1 MRQFPGK
8 DRAVMLVL
16 QEITKDYTMGDTR
29 VHALQGV
36 SLAFREHEF
45 VAILGPSGCGKTT
58 LLNLIGGLDRYTS
71 GDLRISGRSTAGFRD
86 RDWDNYRNHSVGFV
100 FQNYNLIPHQSV
112 LGNVELAL
120 TLSGVSKGERQR
132 RAKEA
137 LEKVGLG
144 DQLTKRPNQ
153 MSGGQMQRAAIARA
167 LVNDPSILLA
177 DEPTGALD
185 TENSIQVME
194 LLKEVSRTRLVIMV
208 THNPELAEQYAT
220 RIVRLLDGK
229 VTDDTD
235 PLTPEEEERE
245 RREKQTGKRP
255 AMSFLTALT
264 LSRNNLLTKKART
277 ILTAFAGSIGI
288 IGIALILSLS
298 NGIQNYIDRV
308 QEDTLSTYPLTITG
322 ETVDMSSMITALGEK
337 RSENADHA
345 LDRIY
350 TNTVF
355 SDLAD
360 NMMNMSFRRN
370 DLAAFLQALKAD
382 PAVMEHVSS
391 MRVGYG
397 VTLPIYALPGDG
409 AVWQLNPS
417 PVTDIIMGTFY
428 NTGTLSAMST
438 FSSMSSQGGMDVWQ
452 ELLDNPELL
461 HTQYDVLAG
470 RWPEARDEVVLIV
483 DKRNELNEVYLY
495 SLGLRDPEEA
505 RTRLLASVAGETLN
519 TEMVSWS
526 YEEMLDLRYRLVI
539 PGDLYRA
546 DAETGGYADITDDPE
561 ALRAAVEQSL
571 ELRVVGI
578 VRPSENASAGAL
590 SGAVGYLPELTEY
603 YLEKTEENETVRR
616 QLAEPETDV
625 FTGLPFPVPGQEEED
640 IPALFREW
648 LFTAAPGDKAS
659 VYAAVAEVP
668 SDEELAAAAQAAA
681 AALSREDMVAQMTEA
696 AQGAMGMSEAALKA
710 YLEKLEDEELRQ
722 YLITA
727 MTEKM
732 KEAYTAAA
740 QGSAG
745 ALPEEE
751 LDRLLA
757 ARLAELQPD
766 EIRKLGEQF
775 LPPRYADSTLAD
787 NLERLGYN
795 DRTQPGS
802 LSLYAA
808 SFEDKDAIVDF
819 IKAYN
824 RRMEDE
830 GQEARVIRYTDY
842 VGLLMSSI
850 TTILHA
856 ISYVLVA
863 FVSISLVVSSIM
875 IGIITYISVLER
887 TREIGVLRSIGASKR
902 DISRVFNAET
912 LIVGFCAGVLGIAV
926 TILLNLPIST
936 LVQHLTGIPYL
947 RSSLPPLAGVIL
959 AIISMILTLIAG
971 LIPARIAAKKDPVE
985 ALRSE

>member
-1 MRQFPGK
+1 
-8 DRAVMLVL
+8 MLVL

-58 LLNLIGGLDRYTS
+58 LLNLIGGLDRYTG
-71 GDLRISGRSTAGFRD
+71 GDLRIGGKSTAGFRD

-100 FQNYNLIPHQSV
+100 FQSYNLIPHQSV

-120 TLSGVSKGERQR
+120 TLTGVSKGERQR

-137 LEKVGLG
+137 LDKVGLG

-185 TENSIQVME
+185 TENSLQVME

-208 THNPELAEQYAT
+208 THNPELAEKYAT

-229 VTDDTD
+229 VISDSD

-245 RREKQTGKRP
+245 RREAQNGRRP
-255 AMSFLTALT
+255 GMSFLTALS

-298 NGIQNYIDRV
+298 NGIQRYIDRV
-308 QEDTLSTYPLTITG
+308 QEDTLSTYPLTITS
-322 ETVDMSSMITALGEK
+322 ETLDMSSMITSLGEK
-337 RSENADHA
+337 RSENADHD

-360 NMMNMSFRRN
+360 NMMNMTFRRN
-370 DLAAFLQALKAD
+370 DLAAFLEAMKSD

-391 MRVGYG
+391 LQVGYG
-397 VTLPIYALPGDG
+397 VTLPIYALLGG
-409 AVWQLNPS
+409 TEVRQLNPS
-417 PVTDIIMGTFY
+417 PVTEIIMGTFY
-428 NTGTLSAMST
+428 NTGTLSSMSA
-438 FSSMSSQGGMDVWQ
+438 FSSMSSQNSMDVWQ

-461 HTQYDVLAG
+461 RTQYDVVAG
-470 RWPEARDEVVLIV
+470 RWPEALDEVVLIV

-495 SLGLRDPEEA
+495 SLGIRDPEEA
-505 RTRLLASVAGETLN
+505 RERLLASVAGETLD
-519 TEMVSWS
+519 TENESWS
-526 YEEMLDLRYRLVI
+526 YEEMLGLRYRLVI
-539 PGDLYRA
+539 PGDLYRP
-546 DAETGGYADITDDPE
+546 DGETGGYADISQDPE
-561 ALRAAVEQSL
+561 ALRAAVEDSL
-571 ELRVVGI
+571 ELKVVGI

-590 SGAVGYLPELTEY
+590 GGAVGYLPELTAY
-603 YLEKTEENETVRR
+603 YLEETEKNETVRR
-616 QLAEPETDV
+616 QLDDPERDV
-625 FTGLPFPVPGQEEED
+625 FSGLPFPVPGQEVQED

-648 LFTAAPGDKAS
+648 LSSAAPEDKAA
-659 VYAAVAEVP
+659 VYAAVAEIP
-668 SDEELAAAAQAAA
+668 SEEELNAMAQASA
-681 AALSREDMVAQMTEA
+681 AALSREEMIDGMAAA
-696 AQGAMGMSEAALKA
+696 AQGTMGMSESALRA
-710 YLEKLEDEELRQ
+710 YLEKLGDEELRQ
-722 YLITA
+722 YLVAATA
-727 MTEKM
+727 EKL
-732 KEAYTAAA
+732 KESYTAAA

-751 LDRLLA
+751 LDRLLS
-757 ARLAELQPD
+757 ARLAELEPE
-766 EIRKLGEQF
+766 EIGKLGEQF
-775 LPPRYADSTLAD
+775 LPPRYAEGTLAD
-787 NLERLGYN
+787 NLALLGYN
-795 DRTQPGS
+795 DRSQPGS
-802 LSLYAA
+802 LNLYAA
-808 SFEDKDAIVDF
+808 SFEDKDAIVDY

-824 RRMEDE
+824 RRMEAE
-830 GQEARVIRYTDY
+830 GQEDRVIRYTDY

-912 LIVGFCAGVLGIAV
+912 LIVGFCAGVLGIGV
-926 TILLNLPIST
+926 TILLNLPISA

-947 RSSLPPLAGVIL
+947 RASLPSAAGVIL
-959 AIISMILTLIAG
+959 VIISMILTLIAG

>member
-1 MRQFPGK
+1 
-8 DRAVMLVL
+8 MLVL
-16 QEITKDYTMGDTR
+16 QNITKDYQLGDST

-58 LLNLIGGLDRYTS
+58 LLNLIGGLDRYSS
-71 GDLRISGRSTAGFRD
+71 GDLQISGRSTAGFRD

-120 TLSGVSKGERQR
+120 TLSGVSKAERQR

-137 LEKVGLG
+137 LERVGLG
-144 DQLTKRPNQ
+144 DQLNKRPNQ

-185 TENSIQVME
+185 TENSLQVME
-194 LLKEVSRTRLVIMV
+194 LLREVSETRLVIMV
-208 THNPELAEQYAT
+208 THNPELAEKYAT
-220 RIVRLLDGK
+220 RIVRLLDGR
-229 VTDDTD
+229 VIHDTD
-235 PLTPEEEERE
+235 PLTPEEEAAE
-245 RREKQTGKRP
+245 RRRDGEGKRP
-255 AMSFLTALT
+255 VMSFFTALS

-308 QEDTLSTYPLTITG
+308 QEDTLSTYPLTITS
-322 ETVDMSSMITALGEK
+322 ETVDMSTMLTALGEK
-337 RSENADHA
+337 RSENADHG

-350 TNTVF
+350 TNTVL

-360 NMMNMSFRRN
+360 NMMNLSFRQN
-370 DLAAFLQALKAD
+370 DLEAFMDALKAD
-382 PAVMEHVSS
+382 EEVMSHVSS

-397 VTLPIYALPGDG
+397 VTLPIYALPEDSEE
-409 AVWQLNPS
+409 VWQLNPS
-417 PVTDIIMGTFY
+417 PVMDMIMGTFY
-428 NTGTLSAMST
+428 NTSTLSGMSA
-438 FSSMSSQGGMDVWQ
+438 FSSMSSQGGMDIWQ
-452 ELLDNPELL
+452 ELLDNPKLL
-461 HTQYDVLAG
+461 QTQYDVVAG
-470 RWPEARDEVVLIV
+470 RWPESREEVVLIV
-483 DKRNELNEVYLY
+483 DKRNELNELYLY
-495 SLGLRDPEEA
+495 SLGIRDPGEA
-505 RTRLLASVAGETLN
+505 QERLLASVAGETLN
-519 TEMVSWS
+519 TAAASWS
-526 YEEMLDLRYRLVI
+526 FEEILGLRYRLVI
-539 PGDLYRA
+539 PGDLYRRDGDT
-546 DAETGGYADITDDPE
+546 DAYTSVEEDPA
-561 ALRAAVEQSL
+561 ALRAAVEQAL
-571 ELRVVGI
+571 ELKVVGI
-578 VRPSENASAGAL
+578 IRPSDNASAGAMN
-590 SGAVGYLPELTEY
+590 GAMGYLPELTAY
-603 YLEKTEENETVRR
+603 YMEAVEKNEAVQR
-616 QLAEPETDV
+616 QLAEPERDV
-625 FTGLPFPVPGQEEED
+625 FTGLPFPVPGEEAQED
-640 IPALFREW
+640 LPALFREW
-648 LFTAAPGDKAS
+648 LASAGAEDKAA
-659 VYAAVAEVP
+659 VYAAVADVP
-668 SDEELAAAAQAAA
+668 GDEELTAQAEMAVSAMTREEIMEQLVQAA
-681 AALSREDMVAQMTEA
+681 KGT
-696 AQGAMGMSEAALKA
+696 MGMGEEALRA
-710 YLEKLEDEELRQ
+710 YFEKLEDDELKG
-722 YLITA
+722 YMAAA
-727 MTEKM
+727 MAEQM
-732 KEAYTAAA
+732 KQAYTAAA

-757 ARLAELQPD
+757 ARLAELEPD
-766 EIRKLGEQF
+766 AVEELAERF
-775 LPPRYADSTLAD
+775 LPPRVSDSTLAD
-787 NLERLGYN
+787 NLKRLGYN
-795 DRTQPGS
+795 DRSRPAS

-819 IKAYN
+819 IRDYN
-824 RRMEDE
+824 RRMQAG
-830 GQEARVIRYTDY
+830 GQEAKTIRYTDY

-912 LIVGFCAGVLGIAV
+912 LIVGFCAGVLGIGI
-926 TILLNLPIST
+926 TLLLNLPISAI
-936 LVQHLTGIPYL
+936 VQHLTGIPYL
-947 RSSLPPLAGVIL
+947 RASLPPAAGVIL
-959 AIISMILTLIAG
+959 VVISMILTLIAG
-971 LIPARIAAKKDPVE
+971 LIPARLAAKRDPVE

>member
-1 MRQFPGK
+1 
-8 DRAVMLVL
+8 MLVL

-29 VHALQGV
+29 VHALRGV

-45 VAILGPSGCGKTT
+45 VAVLGPSGCGKTT
-58 LLNLIGGLDRYTS
+58 LLNLIGGLDRYTD
-71 GDLRISGRSTAGFRD
+71 GDLRIGGRSTAGFRD

-120 TLSGVSKGERQR
+120 TLTGVSKGERQR
-132 RAKEA
+132 RAKAA

-185 TENSIQVME
+185 TENSLQVME

-208 THNPELAEQYAT
+208 THNPELAEKYAT

-245 RREKQTGKRP
+245 RREKQSGRRP
-255 AMSFLTALT
+255 GMGFLTALS

-308 QEDTLSTYPLTITG
+308 QEDTLSTYPLTITS
-322 ETVDMSSMITALGEK
+322 ETVDMGSMITALGEK
-337 RSENADHA
+337 RSENADHD

-350 TNTVF
+350 ANTVF

-360 NMMNMSFRRN
+360 NMMNMSFRHN
-370 DLAAFLQALKAD
+370 DLAAFLETLQED

-391 MRVGYG
+391 LRVSYG
-397 VTLPIYALPGDG
+397 VTLPVYALAGENE
-409 AVWQLNPS
+409 VWQLNPS
-417 PVTDIIMGTFY
+417 PVMDIIMGTFY
-428 NTGTLSAMST
+428 NTGTLSSMSA
-438 FSSMSSQGGMDVWQ
+438 FSSMSAQNSMDVWQ

-461 HTQYDVLAG
+461 RTQYDVLAG
-470 RWPEARDEVVLIV
+470 RWPEALDEVVLIV

-495 SLGLRDPEEA
+495 SLGVRDPEEA
-505 RTRLLASVAGETLN
+505 RERLLASVAGETLD
-519 TEMVSWS
+519 TETESWS
-526 YEEMLDLRYRLVI
+526 YEELLDLRYRLVI
-539 PGDLYRA
+539 PGDLYGPDPAGR
-546 DAETGGYADITDDPE
+546 GYTDITGDPE
-561 ALRAAVEQSL
+561 ALRAAAENAL
-571 ELRVVGI
+571 ELKVVGI

-590 SGAVGYLPELTEY
+590 GGAVGYLPALTEY
-603 YLEKTEENETVRR
+603 YLEKTGENALVRA

-625 FTGLPFPVPGQEEED
+625 FTGLPFPVPGQEAEED
-640 IPALFREW
+640 IPALFRQW
-648 LFTAAPGDKAS
+648 LTTAAPEDKAA

-668 SDEELAAAAQAAA
+668 SDEELAAQAQAMVSAMSGEDIVEQLIQAA
-681 AALSREDMVAQMTEA
+681 KGT
-696 AQGAMGMSEAALKA
+696 MGMSEQALRT
-710 YLEKLEDEELRQ
+710 YFENMEEEELRG
-722 YLITA
+722 YLTA
-727 MTEKM
+727 GLAEQLKQS
-732 KEAYTAAA
+732 YTAAA

-757 ARLAELQPD
+757 ERTAELGEDEILKLAE
-766 EIRKLGEQF
+766 RF
-775 LPPRYADSTLAD
+775 LPPRYSDSTLAD
-787 NLERLGYN
+787 NLALLGYN
-795 DRTQPGS
+795 DRSQPGS

-819 IKAYN
+819 IQAYN
-824 RRMEDE
+824 RRMADE
-830 GQEARVIRYTDY
+830 GQEDRVIRYTDY

-926 TILLNLPIST
+926 TILLNLPISA

-959 AIISMILTLIAG
+959 VIISMVLTLIAG

>member
-1 MRQFPGK
+1 
-8 DRAVMLVL
+8 MLVL
-16 QEITKDYTMGDTR
+16 QNITKDYVMGDTQ
-29 VHALQGV
+29 VHALRGV
-36 SLAFREHEF
+36 SLAFRRHEF

-58 LLNLIGGLDRYTS
+58 LLNLVGGLDRYS
-71 GDLRISGRSTAGFRD
+71 GGDLRIDGRSTSRFRD
-86 RDWDNYRNHSVGFV
+86 RDWDNYRNHAVGFV

-120 TLSGVSKGERQR
+120 TLSGVSKAERQR
-132 RAKEA
+132 RAREA
-137 LEKVGLG
+137 LERVGLG

-185 TENSIQVME
+185 TENSVQVME

-208 THNPELAEQYAT
+208 THNPELAEKYAT

-229 VTDDTD
+229 VTDDSD

-255 AMSFLTALT
+255 AMGFLTALT

-322 ETVDMSSMITALGEK
+322 ETVDMAGMLTALGEK
-337 RSENADHA
+337 RSENADHG
-345 LDRIY
+345 LDKIY
-350 TNTVF
+350 ANTVF

-360 NMMNMSFRRN
+360 NMMNMSFRKN
-370 DLAAFLQALKAD
+370 DLGAFLETLKAD

-397 VTLPIYALPGDG
+397 VTLPIFALHGETD
-409 AVWQLNPS
+409 VWQLNPS
-417 PVTDIIMGTFY
+417 PVMDMIMGTFY
-428 NTGTLSAMST
+428 NTGTLSSMSA
-438 FSSMSSQGGMDVWQ
+438 FSSMSSQGGMDVWE

-461 HTQYDVLAG
+461 RTQYDVVAG
-470 RWPEARDEVVLIV
+470 RWPEALDEVVLIV

-495 SLGLRDPEEA
+495 SLGVRDPEEA
-505 RTRLLASVAGETLN
+505 RTRLLASVAGETLD
-519 TEMVSWS
+519 TETESWS
-526 YEEMLDLRYRLVI
+526 YEEMLGLRYRLVI

-546 DAETGGYADITDDPE
+546 DGAAGGYTAVSDDPE
-561 ALRAAVEQSL
+561 ALRAAVENSL

-578 VRPSENASAGAL
+578 IRPSENASAGAL

-603 YLEKTEENETVRR
+603 YLEKTGESETVRR
-616 QLAEPETDV
+616 QLADPETDV
-625 FTGLPFPVPGQEEED
+625 FTGLPFPVPGQDPVED

-648 LFTAAPGDKAS
+648 VSAASPEDKAA

-668 SDEELAAAAQAAA
+668 SDEELAAQAAA
-681 AALSREDMVAQMTEA
+681 MVGALSREDMLEQLIQTAKGT
-696 AQGAMGMSEAALKA
+696 MGMSEAALKA
-710 YLEKLEDEELRQ
+710 YFENLEEEELRG
-722 YLITA
+722 YLITGL
-727 MTEKM
+727 TEQLKQS
-732 KEAYTAAA
+732 YTAAA

-745 ALPEEE
+745 ALPEAE

-757 ARLAELQPD
+757 DRLAELEESELQ
-766 EIRKLGEQF
+766 KLGEQF
-775 LPPRYADSTLAD
+775 LPPRYSESTLAD
-787 NLERLGYN
+787 NLQSLGYN
-795 DRTQPGS
+795 DRSQPGS

-819 IKAYN
+819 IRAYN
-824 RRMEDE
+824 RRMSEE
-830 GQEARVIRYTDY
+830 GQEDRVIRYTDY

-926 TILLNLPIST
+926 TILLNLPISAI
-936 LVQHLTGIPYL
+936 VQHLTGIPYL
-947 RSSLPPLAGVIL
+947 RSTLPPMAGVIL
-959 AIISMILTLIAG
+959 VIISMILTLIAG

>member
-1 MRQFPGK
+1 
-8 DRAVMLVL
+8 MLVL
-16 QEITKDYTMGDTR
+16 QKITKDYTMGDTH
-29 VHALQGV
+29 VHALKGV

-58 LLNLIGGLDRYTS
+58 LLNLIGGLDRYTT

-185 TENSIQVME
+185 TENSVQVME

-208 THNPELAEQYAT
+208 THNPELAEKYAT

-229 VTDDTD
+229 VTDDSD

-245 RREKQTGKRP
+245 RREKETGKRP
-255 AMSFLTALT
+255 VMGFLTALT

-322 ETVDMSSMITALGEK
+322 ETVDMSSMLTALGEK

-345 LDRIY
+345 LDKIY
-350 TNTVF
+350 ANTVF

-360 NMMNMSFRRN
+360 NMMNMSFRKN
-370 DLAAFLQALKAD
+370 DLGSFLEALKAD
-382 PAVMEHVSS
+382 PGVMEHVSS

-397 VTLPIYALPGDG
+397 VTLPIYALHGEAD
-409 AVWQLNPS
+409 VWQLNPS
-417 PVTDIIMGTFY
+417 PVMDMIMGTFY
-428 NTGTLSAMST
+428 NTGTLSSMSS
-438 FSSMSSQGGMDVWQ
+438 FASMSSQGGMDVWE

-461 HTQYDVLAG
+461 RTQYDVVAG
-470 RWPEARDEVVLIV
+470 RWPEALDEVVLIV

-495 SLGLRDPEEA
+495 SLGVRDPEEA
-505 RTRLLASVAGETLN
+505 RTRLLASVAGETLD
-519 TEMVSWS
+519 TETESWS
-526 YEEMLDLRYRLVI
+526 YEEMLGLRYRLVI

-546 DAETGGYADITDDPE
+546 DEAGSGYTDISHDPE
-561 ALRAAVEQSL
+561 ALRSAVENAL

-578 VRPSENASAGAL
+578 IRPSENASAGAL
-590 SGAVGYLPELTEY
+590 SGAVGYLPELKEY

-616 QLAEPETDV
+616 QLADPETDV
-625 FTGLPFPVPGQEEED
+625 FTGLPFPNPGQDPVED

-648 LFTAAPGDKAS
+648 VFAASPEDKAA
-659 VYAAVAEVP
+659 VYAAVAEMP
-668 SDEELAAAAQAAA
+668 SEEELAAQAAA
-681 AALSREDMVAQMTEA
+681 MVGALSREDMLEQLIQA
-696 AQGAMGMSEAALKA
+696 AKGTMGMSESALKA
-710 YLEKLEDEELRQ
+710 YFENLEEEELRG
-722 YLITA
+722 YLITGL
-727 MTEKM
+727 TEQLKQSY
-732 KEAYTAAA
+732 AAAA

-757 ARLAELQPD
+757 ARLAELEESELQ
-766 EIRKLGEQF
+766 KLGERF
-775 LPPRYADSTLAD
+775 LPPRYSESTLAD
-787 NLERLGYN
+787 NLQSLGYN
-795 DRTQPGS
+795 DRSQPGS

-808 SFEDKDAIVDF
+808 SFADKDAIVDF
-819 IKAYN
+819 IQAYN
-824 RRMEDE
+824 RRMSDE
-830 GQEARVIRYTDY
+830 GQEDRVIRYTDY

-926 TILLNLPIST
+926 TILLNLPISAI
-936 LVQHLTGIPYL
+936 VQHLTGIPYL
-947 RSSLPPLAGVIL
+947 RSTLPPLAGVIL
-959 AIISMILTLIAG
+959 VIISMILTLIAG

>member
-1 MRQFPGK
+1 
-8 DRAVMLVL
+8 MLVL

-29 VHALQGV
+29 VHALRGV

-58 LLNLIGGLDRYTS
+58 LLNLIGGLDRYTG
-71 GDLRISGRSTAGFRD
+71 GDLQIGGRSTAGFRD

-120 TLSGVSKGERQR
+120 TLTGVSKGERQR
-132 RAKEA
+132 RAKDA

-185 TENSIQVME
+185 TENSLQVME

-208 THNPELAEQYAT
+208 THNPELAEKYAT

-229 VTDDTD
+229 VTADSD
-235 PLTPEEEERE
+235 PLSPEEEERE
-245 RREKQTGKRP
+245 RREKETGKRP
-255 AMSFLTALT
+255 GMSFFTALS

-298 NGIQNYIDRV
+298 NGIQRYIDRV
-308 QEDTLSTYPLTITG
+308 QEDTLSTYPLTITS
-322 ETVDMSSMITALGEK
+322 ETLDMSSMITALGEK
-337 RSENADHA
+337 RSENANHD
-345 LDRIY
+345 LDRVY

-370 DLAAFLQALKAD
+370 DLAAFLEDLQADAG
-382 PAVMEHVSS
+382 VMEHVSS
-391 MRVGYG
+391 LRVGYG
-397 VTLPIYALPGDG
+397 VTLPVYALIEGE
-409 AVWQLNPS
+409 ARQLNPS

-428 NTGTLSAMST
+428 NTGTLSSMSA
-438 FSSMSSQGGMDVWQ
+438 FSSMSSQNSMDVWQ

-461 HTQYDVLAG
+461 RTQYDVLAG
-470 RWPEARDEVVLIV
+470 RWPESMDEVVLIV

-495 SLGLRDPEEA
+495 SLGIRDPEEA
-505 RTRLLASVAGETLN
+505 RERLLASVAGETLD
-519 TEMVSWS
+519 TETESWS
-526 YEEMLDLRYRLVI
+526 YEELLDLRYRLVI
-539 PGDLYRA
+539 PGNLYREDGA
-546 DAETGGYADITDDPE
+546 GGYEDISGDPE
-561 ALRAAVEQSL
+561 VLRAAVEDSL
-571 ELRVVGI
+571 ELKVVGI
-578 VRPSENASAGAL
+578 IRPSENASAGAL
-590 SGAVGYLPELTEY
+590 GGAVGYLPELSEY
-603 YLEKTEENETVRR
+603 FLEKTETNGIVQR
-616 QLAEPETDV
+616 QLAEPEKDV
-625 FTGLPFPVPGQEEED
+625 FTGLPFPVPGQEVQED

-648 LFTAAPGDKAS
+648 LSSASPEDKAA
-659 VYAAVAEVP
+659 VYAAVAEIP
-668 SDEELAAAAQAAA
+668 SEEELAAMARASA
-681 AALSREDMVAQMTEA
+681 AALSREDMIAQMAEA
-696 AQGAMGMSEAALKA
+696 AKGTMGMSEAALRA
-710 YLEKLEDEELRQ
+710 YLENLEDEELQ
-722 YLITA
+722 NYLITA
-727 MTEKM
+727 LTQQM

-757 ARLAELQPD
+757 ARLAELTPEELTD
-766 EIRKLGEQF
+766 LGEKF
-775 LPPRYADSTLAD
+775 LPPRYSESTLAD
-787 NLERLGYN
+787 NLTLLGYN
-795 DRTQPGS
+795 DRSQPGS

-830 GQEARVIRYTDY
+830 GQEERVIRYTDY

-912 LIVGFCAGVLGIAV
+912 LIVGFCAGVLGIV
-926 TILLNLPIST
+926 ITMLLNLPISAI
-936 LVQHLTGIPYL
+936 VQHLTGIPYL
-947 RSSLPPLAGVIL
+947 RSSLPPAAGVIL
-959 AIISMILTLIAG
+959 VIISMILTLIAG

>member
-1 MRQFPGK
+1 
-8 DRAVMLVL
+8 MLVL

-29 VHALQGV
+29 VQALRGV

-144 DQLTKRPNQ
+144 DQLAKRPNQ

-185 TENSIQVME
+185 TENSLQVME

-208 THNPELAEQYAT
+208 THNPELAEKYAT

-229 VTDDTD
+229 VTDDSR

-245 RREKQTGKRP
+245 RREQQTGKRP
-255 AMSFLTALT
+255 VMNFLTALT

-308 QEDTLSTYPLTITG
+308 QEDTLSTYPLTITS
-322 ETVDMSSMITALGEK
+322 ETVDMSSMIAALGEK
-337 RSENADHA
+337 RSENADHD

-370 DLAAFLQALKAD
+370 DLSAFLEALEAD
-382 PAVMEHVSS
+382 PEVREHISS
-391 MRVGYG
+391 LRIGYG
-397 VTLPIYALPGDG
+397 VTLPVYALPKEGG
-409 AVWQLNPS
+409 VWQLNPS
-417 PVTDIIMGTFY
+417 PVTEIIMGTFY
-428 NTGTLSAMST
+428 NTGTLSAMSA
-438 FSSMSSQGGMDVWQ
+438 FSSMSSQNSMDVWQ

-461 HTQYDVLAG
+461 RTQYDVVAG
-470 RWPEARDEVVLIV
+470 RWPEAMDEVVLIV

-495 SLGLRDPEEA
+495 SLGVRDPEEA
-505 RTRLLASVAGETLN
+505 RSRLLASVAGETLN
-519 TEMVSWS
+519 TETESWS
-526 YEEMLDLRYRLVI
+526 YEELLGLRYRLVI
-539 PGDLYRA
+539 PGDLFRQ
-546 DAETGGYADITDDPE
+546 EEKGYADLSGDPE
-561 ALRAAVEQSL
+561 ALRAAAEQSL
-571 ELRVVGI
+571 ELKVAGI

-603 YLEKTEENETVRR
+603 YLQKTEENSLVRL

-625 FTGLPFPVPGQEEED
+625 FTGLPFPVPGQEIRED
-640 IPALFREW
+640 IPALLREW
-648 LFTAAPGDKAS
+648 LLSASPEDKAA
-659 VYAAVAEVP
+659 VYAAVADIP
-668 SDEELAAAAQAAA
+668 SDEELTAMAQAAA
-681 AALSREDMVAQMTEA
+681 GDLSREDMVARMAEA
-696 AQGAMGMSEAALKA
+696 AQGAMGMSEAALRA
-710 YLEKLEDEELRQ
+710 YLEKLEDAELRN

-727 MTEKM
+727 LTQQM

-740 QGSAG
+740 QGSAD
-745 ALPEEE
+745 ALPEDE

-757 ARLAELQPD
+757 ARLAELTPD
-766 EIRKLGEQF
+766 ELTDLGERF
-775 LPPRYADSTLAD
+775 LPPRYSESTLAD
-787 NLERLGYN
+787 NLALLGHN
-795 DRTQPGS
+795 DRSQPGS

-819 IKAYN
+819 IQAYN
-824 RRMEDE
+824 RRMEAE
-830 GQEARVIRYTDY
+830 GQEDRVIRYTDY

-926 TILLNLPIST
+926 TILLNLPISA

-959 AIISMILTLIAG
+959 VIISMILTLIAG

>member
-1 MRQFPGK
+1 M
-8 DRAVMLVL
+8 
-16 QEITKDYTMGDTR
+16 
-29 VHALQGV
+29 
-36 SLAFREHEF
+36 
-45 VAILGPSGCGKTT
+45 
-58 LLNLIGGLDRYTS
+58 
-71 GDLRISGRSTAGFRD
+71 
-86 RDWDNYRNHSVGFV
+86 GFV
-100 FQNYNLIPHQSV
+100 FQSYNLIPHQSV

-120 TLSGVSKGERQR
+120 TLTGVSKGERQR

-137 LEKVGLG
+137 LDKVGLG

-185 TENSIQVME
+185 TENSLQVME

-208 THNPELAEQYAT
+208 THNPELAEKYAT

-229 VTDDTD
+229 VISDSD

-245 RREKQTGKRP
+245 RREAQNGRRP
-255 AMSFLTALT
+255 GMSFLTALS

-298 NGIQNYIDRV
+298 NGIQRYIDRV
-308 QEDTLSTYPLTITG
+308 QEDTLSTYPLTITS
-322 ETVDMSSMITALGEK
+322 ETLDMSSMITSLGEK
-337 RSENADHA
+337 RSENADHD

-360 NMMNMSFRRN
+360 NMMNMTFRRN
-370 DLAAFLQALKAD
+370 DLAAFLEAMKSD

-391 MRVGYG
+391 LQVGYG
-397 VTLPIYALPGDG
+397 VTLPIYALLGG
-409 AVWQLNPS
+409 TEVRQLNPS
-417 PVTDIIMGTFY
+417 PVTEIIMGTFY
-428 NTGTLSAMST
+428 NTGTLSSMSA
-438 FSSMSSQGGMDVWQ
+438 FSSMSSQNSMDVWQ

-461 HTQYDVLAG
+461 RTQYDVVAG
-470 RWPEARDEVVLIV
+470 RWPEALDEVVLIV

-495 SLGLRDPEEA
+495 SLGIRDPEEA
-505 RTRLLASVAGETLN
+505 RERLLASVAGETLD
-519 TEMVSWS
+519 TENESWS
-526 YEEMLDLRYRLVI
+526 YEEMLGLRYRLVI
-539 PGDLYRA
+539 PGDLYRP
-546 DAETGGYADITDDPE
+546 DGETGGYADISQDPE
-561 ALRAAVEQSL
+561 ALRAAVEDSL
-571 ELRVVGI
+571 ELKVVGI

-590 SGAVGYLPELTEY
+590 GGAVGYLPELTAY
-603 YLEKTEENETVRR
+603 YLEETEKNETVRR
-616 QLAEPETDV
+616 QLDDPERDV
-625 FTGLPFPVPGQEEED
+625 FSGLPFPVPGQEVQED

-648 LFTAAPGDKAS
+648 LSSAAPEDKAA
-659 VYAAVAEVP
+659 VYAAVAEIP
-668 SDEELAAAAQAAA
+668 SEEELNAMAQASA
-681 AALSREDMVAQMTEA
+681 AALSREEMIDGMAAA
-696 AQGAMGMSEAALKA
+696 AQGTMGMSESALRA
-710 YLEKLEDEELRQ
+710 YLEKLGDEELRQ
-722 YLITA
+722 YLVAATA
-727 MTEKM
+727 EKL
-732 KEAYTAAA
+732 KESYTAAT

-751 LDRLLA
+751 LDRLLS
-757 ARLAELQPD
+757 ARLAELEPE
-766 EIRKLGEQF
+766 EIGKLGEQF
-775 LPPRYADSTLAD
+775 LPPRYAEGTLAD
-787 NLERLGYN
+787 NLALLGYN
-795 DRTQPGS
+795 DRSQPGS
-802 LSLYAA
+802 LNLYAA
-808 SFEDKDAIVDF
+808 SFEDKDAIVDY

-824 RRMEDE
+824 RRMEAE
-830 GQEARVIRYTDY
+830 GQEDRVIRYTDY

-912 LIVGFCAGVLGIAV
+912 LIVGFCAGVLGIGV
-926 TILLNLPIST
+926 TILLNLPISA

-947 RSSLPPLAGVIL
+947 RASLPSAAGVIL
-959 AIISMILTLIAG
+959 VIISMILTLIAG